1 MRLFL
6 AIEFDD
12 AVKDMLAQTASMLRD
27 KSMRGRFTRR
37 ENFHLTLVFLG
48 ETDRVSAVRQAMHAA
63 QSPPFTLRICGSGV
77 FRRSGGDIVWA
88 GVEKDEAL
96 LSLQS
101 DPSVALRANGFR
113 VEDRGYTPHLTLGR
127 DVVLQKGVV
136 EVPRPPE
143 TDVKVDAI
151 TLMRSERIDGKRTYT
166 PIYRK
171 VLK

>member
-12 AVKDMLAQTASMLRD
+12 AVKDMLAQTASTLRD
-27 KSMRGRFTRR
+27 VCVRGNFTRR

-48 ETDRVSAVRQAMHAA
+48 ETDRVSAVRQAMHAV
-63 QSPPFTLRICGSGV
+63 QSPPFMMRICGSGM
-77 FRRSGGDIVWA
+77 FRRSGGNIAWA
-88 GVEKDEAL
+88 GVEKNDAL

-101 DPSVALRANGFR
+101 ALSDALRANGFR
-113 VEDRGYTPHLTLGR
+113 VEDRNYTPHLTLGR
-127 DVVLQKGVV
+127 EVVLQKGVA
-136 EVPRPPE
+136 EVPEPPE

-151 TLMRSERIDGKRTYT
+151 TLMRSDRIQGKLTYT

-171 VLK
+171 VLA